1 MRSSSRSTNPP
12 QKGSQADPSLSGADQ
27 LVLPDK
33 GITPLPELGQSWQ
46 FPSDHIPVA
55 AEIMGTRLCTWN
67 VLNSRWTSFFSE
79 NAEGLAASSIV
90 SDNIR
95 IAPDTRLTVRD
106 QKVTTICLELLK
118 NVDLLLLQECGPAF
132 SFELAEKIPAPFQMI
147 RTLMIGSENDIFVV
161 YNSQRLSYH
170 PKESQLL
177 DSPYEAK
184 DLRPIMNLLFQKQ
197 DGSKLRVIHS
207 HVPGDPEL
215 PCLNEFAGHIGNT
228 YSPEITTIVAGDL
241 NFLKSEVQE
250 KLAGVGING
259 ETYLSNMNTSIG
271 PKRGAKCIDHIIVLN
286 PTGPCQA
293 IDASELA
300 PEIAAASS
308 LINP

>member
-1 MRSSSRSTNPP
+1 LRTSSRSANNP

-27 LVLPDK
+27 LVLPEK
-33 GITPLPELGQSWQ
+33 GITPLPELGQRWQ

-55 AEIMGTRLCTWN
+55 ADVMGTRLCTWN
-67 VLNSRWTSFFSE
+67 VLNSRWTSFFE
-79 NAEGLAASSIV
+79 QNEEGLAASSIIA
-90 SDNIR
+90 DNIR
-95 IAPDTRLTVRD
+95 VSPNTRLTVRD
-106 QKVTTICLELLK
+106 QKAITLSLELLNK
-118 NVDLLLLQECGPAF
+118 VDLLLLQECGPAF

-170 PKESQLL
+170 PQESQLL

-184 DLRPIMNLLFQKQ
+184 HLRPIMNLLFQKQ

-215 PCLNEFAGHIGNT
+215 PCLNEFADHIGNT
-228 YSPEITTIVAGDL
+228 YNPETTTIVAGDL

-250 KLAGVGING
+250 KLAGVGISG
-259 ETYLSNMNTSIG
+259 EAYLSNLNTSLG

-286 PTGPCQA
+286 PSGPCQA
-293 IDASELA
+293 IEASELA
-300 PEIAAASS
+300 PEIVVASS